1 MDKQLA
7 AVRPHVQTHAVEA
20 KTLIIYDDAASGLIW
35 SGALKAARIDATT
48 IHIGSTIITFW
59 SEFLPDLIV
68 IEDFDGEPEELALCV
83 RLRREATVPILLL
96 TTHLDEEFHLPAYQA
111 GVDECIA
118 LPVNPQLF
126 VAKVQAWL
134 RRTLTLPTSTLDT
147 VSVGGFQLEPA
158 GRRLTTASGR
168 TFRLTNLEL
177 RLLLVLMTAG
187 DRAIDQAVLIERVW
201 GPYGGGDA
209 VMRKNVVYRLRRKLE
224 PEPHRPRHLL
234 TVDQTGYR
242 FTT

>member
-1 MDKQLA
+1 MFRHHAAAQLN
-7 AVRPHVQTHAVEA
+7 VQTNAVEA
-20 KTLIIYDDAASGLIW
+20 KTLIIYDDAESGLAW
-35 SGALKAARIDATT
+35 AGALKAAGIDATT
-48 IHIGSTIITFW
+48 THIGPDTTTFL
-59 SEFLPDLIV
+59 SEILPDLIV

-96 TTHLDEEFHLPAYQA
+96 TTQLDEEFHLGAYQA

-134 RRTLTLPTSTLDT
+134 RRTLTLPTATLDT
-147 VSVGGFQLEPA
+147 IAVGGFQLEPSR
-158 GRRLTTASGR
+158 RRLITESGR
-168 TFRLTNLEL
+168 ALRLTNLEL
-177 RLLLVLMTAG
+177 RLLLVLMTSPG
-187 DRAIDQAVLIERVW
+187 RAIDQGALIERVW

-209 VMRKNVVYRLRRKLE
+209 VMLKNVVYRLRRKLE
-224 PEPHRPRHLL
+224 PEPPRPRYLL

-242 FTT
+242 FMG